1 MSALVL
7 SKAHLR
13 RLRHYF
19 GKRHAGTVADNIDL
33 DLVGVG
39 FIHWRRETPEGRGYK
54 APFVGIPVL

>member
-1 MSALVL
+1 MSGLALTR
-7 SKAHLR
+7 AHIR

-39 FIHWRRETPEGRGYK
+39 FIH
-54 APFVGIPVL
+54 